1 MSGPVRSIGEPALVP
16 PPAVAAETK
25 VVKLS
30 IGGLACSSCSAGEP
44 ACLGSTVAAMLSLLH
59 TL

>member
-1 MSGPVRSIGEPALVP
+1 MRSIGEPALVP